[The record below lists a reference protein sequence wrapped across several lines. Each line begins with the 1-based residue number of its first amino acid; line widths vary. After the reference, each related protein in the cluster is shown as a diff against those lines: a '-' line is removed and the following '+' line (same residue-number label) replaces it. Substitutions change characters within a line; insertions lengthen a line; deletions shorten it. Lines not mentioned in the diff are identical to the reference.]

1 MLVDLVRTTCRDGVR
16 LDGAIVA
23 AADNAEADGTRS
35 VPTAF
40 SFDAVLCLHGVGA
53 NFYSSGLF
61 EKIGPALS
69 RLGVNVLLA
78 NTRGHDWY
86 YSQWIGGSFRQ
97 LGAAYE
103 VVAECCEDVRT
114 WLEFL
119 RRRGW
124 SRVLLAGHSLG
135 AIKSVYAV
143 THEPELP
150 VAGLLAI
157 SPPRLSYAA
166 FEHSPDASPEFLGSI
181 RTAQK
186 LVEEGRG
193 NELFWAR
200 HPFNAQISAGSY
212 LDKYGP
218 AERYNIYP
226 LLDRL
231 PCPALFTFGSKELA
245 SGGVPFAG
253 LVELVQQAKP
263 EGGPIDLEVVPDADH
278 VYSGVQADL
287 IQRIEAWLKAKYV
300 TTQA

>member
-16 LDGAIVA
+16 LDGAILAADEA
-23 AADNAEADGTRS
+23 AA
-35 VPTAF
+35 PTLQI
-40 SFDAVLCLHGVGA
+40 DAILCLHGVGA

-61 EKIGPALS
+61 EKIGPALAK
-69 RLGVNVLLA
+69 LGINVLLA

-114 WLEFL
+114 WLDFL

-124 SRVLLAGHSLG
+124 SRVLLTGHSLG
-135 AIKSVYAV
+135 AIKSVYAL
-143 THEPELP
+143 THESDLNA
-150 VAGLLAI
+150 AGLIAI

-193 NELFWAR
+193 SELFWAR
-200 HPFNAQISAGSY
+200 HPFNAQISATSY

-218 AERYNIYP
+218 AERYNI
-226 LLDRL
+226 
-231 PCPALFTFGSKELA
+231 
-245 SGGVPFAG
+245 
-253 LVELVQQAKP
+253 
-263 EGGPIDLEVVPDADH
+263 
-278 VYSGVQADL
+278 
-287 IQRIEAWLKAKYV
+287 
-300 TTQA
+300 

>member
-16 LDGAIVA
+16 LDGAIIA
-23 AADNAEADGTRS
+23 PAESASPGPS
-35 VPTAF
+35 I
-40 SFDAVLCLHGVGA
+40 DAILCLHGVGA

-61 EKIGPALS
+61 EKIGPALAK
-69 RLGVNVLLA
+69 LGIHVVLA

-97 LGAAYE
+97 FGAAYE
-103 VVAECCEDVRT
+103 IVAECCEDVRT
-114 WLEFL
+114 WLELL
-119 RRRGW
+119 RDRGW
-124 SRVLLAGHSLG
+124 SKVLLAGHSLG
-135 AIKSVYAV
+135 AIKSVYAL

-150 VAGLLAI
+150 VSGLMAM

-200 HPFNAQISAGSY
+200 HPFNAQISAASY

-218 AERYNIYP
+218 AERYHIFP
-226 LLDRL
+226 WLDRL
-231 PCPALFTFGSKELA
+231 PCPALFTYGSKELA

-253 LVELVQQAKP
+253 VVELVQQARPPGGAIDVEIVP
-263 EGGPIDLEVVPDADH
+263 EADH
-278 VYSGVQADL
+278 VYTGVQSEL
-287 IQRIEAWLKAKYV
+287 IKRLEGWLRTKFA
-300 TTQA
+300 TT

>member
-16 LDGAIVA
+16 LDGAIIA
-23 AADNAEADGTRS
+23 AEESQAGGTRS
-35 VPTAF
+35 VPATI
-40 SFDAVLCLHGVGA
+40 DAVLCLHGVGA

-69 RLGVNVLLA
+69 KLGINVLLA

-86 YSQWIGGSFRQ
+86 YSQWIGGSFHQ

-124 SRVLLAGHSLG
+124 SRVLMTGHSLG
-135 AIKSVYAV
+135 AIKSVYAL
-143 THEPELP
+143 THELELN
-150 VAGLLAI
+150 VAGLMAI

-186 LVEEGRG
+186 LVSEGRG
-193 NELFWAR
+193 SELFWAR
-200 HPFNAQISAGSY
+200 HPFNAQISATSY

-231 PCPALFTFGSKELA
+231 PCPALFTYGSKELA
-245 SGGVPFAG
+245 TLGVPFAG
-253 LVELVQQAKP
+253 VVELVQQARP
-263 EGGPIDLEVVPDADH
+263 PAGPIDVEIVPEADH
-278 VYSGVQADL
+278 IYTGVQSEL
-287 IQRIEAWLKAKYV
+287 IKRLEAWLREKFAM
-300 TTQA
+300 

>member
-1 MLVDLVRTTCRDGVR
+1 MLVDLIRTTCRDGVR
-16 LDGAIVA
+16 LDGAIIA
-23 AADNAEADGTRS
+23 AEAADGTRNG
-35 VPTAF
+35 PATF
-40 SFDAVLCLHGVGA
+40 SLDAVLCLHGVGA

-69 RLGVNVLLA
+69 KLGINVVLA

-124 SRVLLAGHSLG
+124 SRVLLTGHSLG

-150 VAGLLAI
+150 VAGLVAL

-186 LVEEGRG
+186 LVDESRG

-231 PCPALFTFGSKELA
+231 PCPALFTFGSRELE

-263 EGGPIDLEVVPDADH
+263 AAGPIDIAVVPEADH

-287 IQRIEAWLKAKYV
+287 IRRIEEWLEAKYGE
-300 TTQA
+300 TG

>member
-1 MLVDLVRTTCRDGVR
+1 MLVDLVRTICRDGVR
-16 LDGAIVA
+16 LDGAILSAAEVA
-23 AADNAEADGTRS
+23 ESRPA
-35 VPTAF
+35 V
-40 SFDAVLCLHGVGA
+40 DAVLCLHGVGA

-61 EKIGPALS
+61 EKIGPALAK
-69 RLGVNVLLA
+69 RGVHILLA

-103 VVAECCEDVRT
+103 VVAECCEDVRA

-119 RRRGW
+119 GRRGF

-135 AIKSVYAV
+135 AIKSVYAL
-143 THEPELP
+143 THEPQLA
-150 VAGLLAI
+150 VAGLVAL
-157 SPPRLSYAA
+157 SPPRLSYDA

-186 LVEEGRG
+186 LVSEGRG

-226 LLDRL
+226 LLERL
-231 PCPALFTFGSKELA
+231 PCPALFTFGAKELDA
-245 SGGVPFAG
+245 GGVPFAG
-253 LVELVQQAKP
+253 VTELVRQAQP
-263 EGGPIDLEVVPDADH
+263 PAGPIDVEVIPEADH
-278 VYSGVQADL
+278 VYSGVQSDL
-287 IQRIEAWLKAKYV
+287 IRRIEDWLQTKFGA
-300 TTQA
+300 TQE

>member
-1 MLVDLVRTTCRDGVR
+1 MLVDLVRTNCRDGVR
-16 LDGAIVA
+16 LDGAIIA
-23 AADNAEADGTRS
+23 AVMSRGETAHG
-35 VPTAF
+35 VPATI
-40 SFDAVLCLHGVGA
+40 SIDAVLCLHGVGA

-69 RLGVNVLLA
+69 KLGINVLLA

-97 LGAAYE
+97 FGAAYE

-124 SRVLLAGHSLG
+124 SRVLLTGHSLG

-143 THEPELP
+143 THEPEFD
-150 VAGLLAI
+150 VAGLIAL

-186 LVEEGRG
+186 LVAEGRG

-231 PCPALFTFGSKELA
+231 PCPALFTFGSRNWNRGRSVCRSGRARPA
-245 SGGVPFAG
+245 SQTGRR
-253 LVELVQQAKP
+253 
-263 EGGPIDLEVVPDADH
+263 AD
-278 VYSGVQADL
+278 
-287 IQRIEAWLKAKYV
+287 
-300 TTQA
+300 